1 MESFIPNAPVPPVP
15 IPFGQ
20 LTVAVAESL
29 EPSHPISI
37 TNPILL
43 SDFPDTPQGAVAYTA
58 LQRVSEILSHGFLTP
73 TNTPLDESAPN
84 RELWLSTVSQILVH
98 IHNSIR
104 RTHNADPLPHA
115 FSDLSPDKLDSF
127 TLLAKTIS
135 SLSSFFDSRFKNLI
149 VDPED
154 QDTESW
160 EVCLRCL
167 EECQYPI
174 TKAEFESVLM
184 SCSQN
189 IHVAHCTIINAKLR
203 SLTLEMDEWVDNR
216 RTQIR
221 NAFINSVISDDFS
234 YLHDVTN
241 QDPRLV
247 AWATATVTSFTDT
260 AKRFMAQEA
269 VATTAEPLLIESLQ
283 AAKVKVDTEGEAYLN
298 NYIREER
305 VKAEAAANRDALQFY
320 NDTLNA
326 LKAEAMER
334 SEREIAEFKSS
345 LKVKN
350 EECKAALLADF
361 DKRAPKPPNT
371 SSSSSSAV

>member
-1 MESFIPNAPVPPVP
+1 MESFIPNAPVPPIP

-20 LTVAVAESL
+20 LTIAVAESL

-43 SDFPDTPQGAVAYTA
+43 SDFPDTPQGAIAYTA

-84 RELWLSTVSQILVH
+84 HELWLSTVSQILVH
-98 IHNSIR
+98 IHNSIC

-115 FSDLSPDKLDSF
+115 FSDLSPDELDSF

-135 SLSSFFDSRFKNLI
+135 SLSSFFNSRFKNLI

-184 SCSQN
+184 SC
-189 IHVAHCTIINAKLR
+189 L
-203 SLTLEMDEWVDNR
+203 
-216 RTQIR
+216 
-221 NAFINSVISDDFS
+221 
-234 YLHDVTN
+234 
-241 QDPRLV
+241 
-247 AWATATVTSFTDT
+247 
-260 AKRFMAQEA
+260 
-269 VATTAEPLLIESLQ
+269 
-283 AAKVKVDTEGEAYLN
+283 
-298 NYIREER
+298 
-305 VKAEAAANRDALQFY
+305 
-320 NDTLNA
+320 
-326 LKAEAMER
+326 
-334 SEREIAEFKSS
+334 
-345 LKVKN
+345 
-350 EECKAALLADF
+350 
-361 DKRAPKPPNT
+361 
-371 SSSSSSAV
+371 